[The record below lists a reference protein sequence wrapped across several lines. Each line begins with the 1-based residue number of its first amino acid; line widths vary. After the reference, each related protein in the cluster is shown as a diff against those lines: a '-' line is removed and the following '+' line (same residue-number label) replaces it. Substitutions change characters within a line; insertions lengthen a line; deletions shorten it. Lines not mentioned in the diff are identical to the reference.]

1 MKDQAPTVYFLMETR
16 LDKEGFK
23 QHCGDLTFP
32 NQVIVKKP
40 NSGGG
45 LALLWKHEV
54 MEDLINFTKNHILA
68 KVVEEDGFQWYL
80 SAFTGGHS

>member
-23 QHCGDLTFP
+23 QHCGDLSFP

-45 LALLWKHEV
+45 LALLWKE
-54 MEDLINFTKNHILA
+54 EIDLHIQTCTLHHIDALILDNLTKSWRLT
-68 KVVEEDGFQWYL
+68 GF
-80 SAFTGGHS
+80 